1 MGIKWIAFTCIL
13 FAVSTLLLTVF
24 HYENPLKTHTKNES
38 AIFLMNASANVEK
51 RLHFVIQQ
59 DAFGYGYLECMEGK
73 KSVDIHCPELLN
85 GMVRFA
91 KENHYPAF
99 KHITLS
105 DLTDKAIFEK
115 IGDEYAEIAA
125 TTWPHYFPMSQS

>member
-1 MGIKWIAFTCIL
+1 MNIYRQISVIIT
-13 FAVSTLLLTVF
+13 TLLLVAC
-24 HYENPLKTHTKNES
+24 HHDNPLKTHAPKES
-38 AIFLMNASANVEK
+38 ALFLMNASANVEK

-73 KSVDIHCPELLN
+73 RSVDIRCPDLLN
-85 GMVRFA
+85 GMVQFA
-91 KENHYPAF
+91 KENHYPAY

-105 DLTDKAIFEK
+105 DLTDKSVFEK

-125 TTWPHYFPMSQS
+125 TTWPHYFPVSQS

>member
-1 MGIKWIAFTCIL
+1 MSIYWKIS
-13 FAVSTLLLTVF
+13 AVITALLLAGC
-24 HYENPLKTHTKNES
+24 HHDNPLTKHAPKES
-38 AIFLMNASANVEK
+38 ALFLMNASANVEK

-73 KSVDIHCPELLN
+73 KSVDIRCPDLLN
-85 GMVRFA
+85 GMVQFA

-99 KHITLS
+99 KQITLS
-105 DLTDKAIFEK
+105 DLTDKAMFEK

-125 TTWPHYFPMSQS
+125 TTWPHYFPVSQS